1 MNNTTILKLLGLLE
15 QDNKQEIK
23 EILTHEMLQNTDKKT
38 AKLYNIVKK
47 YLKQVDKARPILM
60 RIQHKNGKQFLCDGY
75 TLHIFN
81 TYQSE
86 LDTLPQTSEEESL
99 NYPQIYNSNDYNFH
113 EQSEEDKFIFAN
125 IKKYINYIKAQPN
138 HDKKEIIPILYH
150 NMLFNAEFLATAID
164 LHQNDLDTVKVAYD
178 DKNKLAFKGEGV
190 DSLIIPLRILNSE
203 DLETHKQLL
212 EDFKNKLK

>member
-1 MNNTTILKLLGLLE
+1 MNNTTILKLLELLE

-38 AKLYNIVKK
+38 AKLYSIVKK
-47 YLKQVDKARPILM
+47 YLKQVDEARPILM

-81 TYQSE
+81 TYQGE

-99 NYPQIYNSNDYNFH
+99 NYPQIYNSNDYKFH

-125 IKKYINYIKAQPN
+125 TRVIEHPVEYAKRIIIESLTGKVISNKN
-138 HDKKEIIPILYH
+138 GLSTKE
-150 NMLFNAEFLATAID
+150 LFNHFILP
-164 LHQNDLDTVKVAYD
+164 
-178 DKNKLAFKGEGV
+178 
-190 DSLIIPLRILNSE
+190 PLFVNI
-203 DLETHKQLL
+203 
-212 EDFKNKLK
+212 F